1 MNRPFSISP
10 MFTFFSPSFRSACFM
25 LVLAVASPGM
35 PAPPDAVSDVSVLED
50 PRVRELGRQG
60 LDFLYNMQREQA
72 KVAFDEIE
80 ALYPKHPI
88 GPFLQGLNIWWDIM
102 IDLTSDRHDKAFLKE
117 MDEVVSRSNRMLKRN
132 RDDFDAIFFK
142 GAALGFSGRLR
153 SNRGQWFRAAR
164 DGKNAM
170 DYVMKIAERDVNN
183 PDYLFGK
190 GIYDY
195 FSVVIPEKYP
205 VVRPFTI
212 FIPRGNRDRGLETL
226 QRTQQEGYY
235 IKTEA
240 AYFLLQIYFSFENDY
255 RQSLN
260 YIQWLRNEHP
270 GNSFFHAFEGR
281 VYARWGRWSEA
292 ERIFESVRDLIYQ
305 QKHGYSDVI
314 AEQTF
319 YYLARARMVQR
330 DFDQALTYLD
340 ELDAVLDPEEVRQGF
355 GILGLLRRGM
365 VFDARGERQKAIE
378 VYRQVLDLQD
388 WSGSHNR
395 ASRYLENPY
404 RG

>member
-1 MNRPFSISP
+1 MLLSAAGSGSLSSP
-10 MFTFFSPSFRSACFM
+10 LT
-25 LVLAVASPGM
+25 VADS
-35 PAPPDAVSDVSVLED
+35 SVLED
-50 PRVRELGRQG
+50 PRVKQLGKEG
-60 LDFLYNMQREQA
+60 LEYLYNMQRQEAQQKFEQ
-72 KVAFDEIE
+72 IE
-80 ALYPKHPI
+80 SLYPEHPI

-102 IDLTSDRHDKAFLKE
+102 IDLTSDRHDEAFLNE
-117 MDEVVSRSNRMLKRN
+117 MKEVVSRCNRMLKRN
-132 RDDFDAIFFK
+132 RQDFDAIFFK

-153 SNRGQWFRAAR
+153 SNRGQWFKAAR

-195 FSVVIPEKYP
+195 FSVVIPERYP

-212 FIPRGNRDRGLETL
+212 FIPKGNRDRGLETL
-226 QRTQQEGYY
+226 QRTQEEGYY
-235 IKTEA
+235 IQTEA
-240 AYFLLQIYFSFENDY
+240 AYFLLQIYFSFENDF

-260 YIQWLRNEHP
+260 YVQWLRTAHP
-270 GNSFFHAFEGR
+270 GNSFFHAFEAR

-292 ERIFESVRDLIYQ
+292 ERIFESVRNHYYQ
-305 QKHGYSDVI
+305 KDPGYSNVI

-319 YYLARARMVQR
+319 YYLARARMVRR
-330 DFDQALTYLD
+330 DFEGAIGYLD
-340 ELDAVLDPEEVRQGF
+340 ELEVALDPDRKREGF

-365 VFDARGERQKAIE
+365 IYDANGERDEAVR
-378 VYRQVLDLQD
+378 VYNEILELED

-395 ASRYLENPY
+395 AKRYLENPF

>member
-1 MNRPFSISP
+1 MQ
-10 MFTFFSPSFRSACFM
+10 TFLSHFFRSTVLI
-25 LVLAVASPGM
+25 LVLAAAGPG
-35 PAPPDAVSDVSVLED
+35 APGPPNLANDSSVLED

-72 KVAFDEIE
+72 KETFAEIE
-80 ALYPKHPI
+80 ALYPRHPI

-102 IDLTSDRHDKAFLKE
+102 IDLTSERHDKAFLKE

-132 RDDFDAIFFK
+132 RNDFDAIFFK

-153 SNRGQWFRAAR
+153 SNRGQWFKAAM

-170 DYVMKIAERDVNN
+170 DYVMKIAERDVDN

-195 FSVVIPEKYP
+195 FSVVIPKRYP
-205 VVRPFTI
+205 VVRPFTL

-235 IKTEA
+235 IRTEA

-260 YIQWLRNEHP
+260 YIKWLRNEHP

-292 ERIFESVRDLIYQ
+292 ERIFEAVRDLIYQ
-305 QKHGYSDVI
+305 QKPGYSDVI

-319 YYLARARMVQR
+319 YYLARARMIKR
-330 DFDQALTYLD
+330 DFDEARRYLD
-340 ELDAVLDPEEVRQGF
+340 ELDAALDPNERREGF
-355 GILGLLRRGM
+355 GILGLVRRGM
-365 VFDARGERQKAIE
+365 VYDAIGEREKAMQ
-378 VYRQVLDLQD
+378 VYRQVLELED